1 MTPIGHS
8 LAGYAVYNF
17 SVAPTNRNRLKLA
30 FLCIFMAT
38 APDLDILPGILIGR
52 PQLYHHGIT
61 HSLGFAFVAS
71 LVIAGIV
78 SIRMKPFMLIFS
90 LCLISY
96 LSHLLIDFLGSSS
109 HNWHSVV
116 GIPLFWPFGREKFSS
131 TVGLYLAFRYNSS
144 PSATIIEW
152 IKSML
157 NLYNINAIALEVA
170 LLIPFIFLGQFYRRW
185 LKRGQ
190 LT

>member
-1 MTPIGHS
+1 MTPVGHA
-8 LAGYAVYNF
+8 LAGYAVYTF
-17 SVAPTNRNRLKLA
+17 SVAPTNPNRLKLA

-38 APDLDILPGILIGR
+38 APDLDFLPGILIGR

-61 HSLGFAFVAS
+61 HSVAFAFVAS

-78 SIRMKPFMLIFS
+78 SIRMKPFVLIFS

-96 LSHLLIDFLGSSS
+96 LSHLLIDFLGSSG

-116 GIPLFWPFGREKFSS
+116 GIPIFWPISREKFSS
-131 TVGLYLAFRYNSS
+131 TVGLYLAFRYNSL
-144 PSATIIEW
+144 PSVTIIEW
-152 IKSML
+152 FKSML
-157 NLYNINAIALEVA
+157 NLYNINAIVLEVA
-170 LLIPFIFLGQFYRRW
+170 LMTPFILLGQFYRRW

>member
-1 MTPIGHS
+1 MTPVGHA
-8 LAGYAVYNF
+8 LAGYAVYTF
-17 SVAPTNRNRLKLA
+17 SVAPTNPNRLKLA

-38 APDLDILPGILIGR
+38 APDLDFLPGILMGR

-78 SIRMKPFMLIFS
+78 SIRMKPFILIFS

-116 GIPLFWPFGREKFSS
+116 GIPLFWPISREKFSS

-170 LLIPFIFLGQFYRRW
+170 LLIPVIFLGEFYRRW

>member
-1 MTPIGHS
+1 MTPVGHA
-8 LAGYAVYNF
+8 LAGYAVYTF

-38 APDLDILPGILIGR
+38 APDLDVLPCILIGR

-61 HSLGFAFVAS
+61 HSVALAFVAS
-71 LVIAGIV
+71 LIIAGIV
-78 SIRMKPFMLIFS
+78 SIRMKPFYLIFS

-96 LSHLLIDFLGSSS
+96 LSHLLIDFLGSSG

-116 GIPLFWPFGREKFSS
+116 GIPLLWPISREKFSS
-131 TVGLYLAFRYNSS
+131 TVELYLPFRYKSS
-144 PSATIIEW
+144 PSATITEW

-157 NLYNINAIALEVA
+157 NLYDINAIALEVA
-170 LLIPFIFLGQFYRRW
+170 LITPFIFLGQLYRRW
-185 LKRGQ
+185 FKRGQ